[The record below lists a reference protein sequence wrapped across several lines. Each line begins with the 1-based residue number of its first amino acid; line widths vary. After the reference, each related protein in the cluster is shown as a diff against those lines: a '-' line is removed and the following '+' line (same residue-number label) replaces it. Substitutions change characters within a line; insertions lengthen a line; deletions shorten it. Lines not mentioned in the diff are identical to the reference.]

1 MATLKIFNDGKRITA
16 ALSGDID
23 HHAARQLRE
32 ELDGI
37 IERSQPE
44 LLILDL
50 ENVGF
55 MDSSGIGLI
64 LGRMKSLRDLGGELL
79 IKNARPEIAEVI
91 KLSGLSAIL
100 VKRRADKS
108 RISVLSG
115 NSDKSDNSLKS
126 DKSDKANSGKKGKSE
141 NRAISS
147 DPSKPSDSSISSN
160 TDKLSKIGTKE

>member
-1 MATLKIFNDGKRITA
+1 MATLKVFNDGKRITA

-44 LLILDL
+44 LLVLDL
-50 ENVGF
+50 EGVGF

-64 LGRMKSLRDLGGELL
+64 LGRLKTIKALGGELL

-91 KLSGLSAIL
+91 SLSGLSALL
-100 VKRRADKS
+100 VKRRADKFP
-108 RISVLSG
+108 
-115 NSDKSDNSLKS
+115 
-126 DKSDKANSGKKGKSE
+126 KKVTNG
-141 NRAISS
+141 
-147 DPSKPSDSSISSN
+147 SN
-160 TDKLSKIGTKE
+160 